1 MKSVDFIKI
10 DAESAELQILNG
22 SLKTLKEM
30 KPILYLEITKDEKEI
45 RELLLSYNYVLFHFL
60 NGKLIKIE
68 DKLPYTSII
77 AKPLL

>member
-10 DAESAELQILNG
+10 DAESAELQILKG

-30 KPILYLEITKDEKEI
+30 KPILYLEITKNGKEI
-45 RELLLSYNYVLFHFL
+45 RDLLLSYNYTLFHFM
-60 NGKLIKIE
+60 NGKLKKLE
-68 DKLPYTSII
+68 DELPCTSVV

>member
-10 DAESAELQILNG
+10 DAESAELQILKG

-30 KPILYLEITKDEKEI
+30 KPILYLEITKNGNEI
-45 RELLLSYNYVLFHFL
+45 RDLLLSYNYTLSHFM
-60 NGKLIKIE
+60 NGKLKKLE
-68 DKLPYTSII
+68 DELPYTSIV